1 MEEQQAP
8 TATGDGGERSSGWG
22 AELPD
27 ALVASVD
34 RYIRDVFG
42 DRLGAASGIDPD
54 DALLRL
60 ALGELSDLRARLVP
74 EASIDEL
81 LQMVSRCEIAVQV
94 LGLRSPQRLPPRA
107 RKGGLTARG
116 ECMAEERHRFAVT
129 LDGEG
134 LQAPEVQQ
142 QVTGALTM
150 AVNAKGCP
158 SCAALGRRRRRTR
171 VVWTLV
177 EAPHG

>member
-1 MEEQQAP
+1 MSTEDAP
-8 TATGDGGERSSGWG
+8 TATGADDGGWAWQRHVEQASQTIER
-22 AELPD
+22 L
-27 ALVASVD
+27 
-34 RYIRDVFG
+34 
-42 DRLGAASGIDPD
+42 AAAGIDDPK
-54 DALLRL
+54 ASLLSLTLDEVR
-60 ALGELSDLRARLVP
+60 DLRRGLVP
-74 EASIDEL
+74 EASVAD
-81 LQMVSRCEIAVQV
+81 LQRRADRVAILVRVLAVSLTAA
-94 LGLRSPQRLPPRA
+94 PPRA

-116 ECMAEERHRFAVT
+116 ECMAEERHRFTVQ

-134 LQAPEVQQ
+134 LQAPDVQR

-177 EAPHG
+177 EVSDG